1 MFVEKGRII
10 ALTLA
15 LYKVTAILPENEVLR
30 HKIRETANDILADL
44 ICSNSKETEKRIDL
58 LIAYFQV
65 AIPQNWLDKKNFL
78 VLEREY
84 GALKQKI
91 NGLKKPAIR
100 EIEQKSVKIEQKKN
114 NPKEKSKNIV
124 SASNSRNKRQDKILE
139 LMQKQGKITLE
150 QLKKELFQVCP
161 RTLRRDINH
170 LIEKNLI
177 ERIRKSKKD
186 VLFVLNGKK
195 DSGQGILE

>member
-44 ICSNSKETEKRIDL
+44 ICSNSKETEKKIDL

-91 NGLKKPAIR
+91 NGFKKPAIR

-161 RTLRRDINH
+161 RTLRRDIND

>member
-91 NGLKKPAIR
+91 NGFKKLEIR

-186 VLFVLNGKK
+186 VLFVLNAKK
-195 DSGQGILE
+195 DSGQSILE